1 MKKIIF
7 SIFLLLSLIVKSQT
21 LSIESSLDMIFTED
35 SVQLVN
41 EDGLYVISEYDTIR
55 DRVKS
60 AIFDNISFKL
70 VNQSYFNSAD
80 YRISDLDGEYS
91 DNILLI
97 SASSEYGDT
106 YSQIISIDQILALK
120 IIIDQVYKFRKS
132 KNFNYSFGEGTFGKP
147 GINGNFSNGELY
159 INFFNI
165 NNMIGE
171 VEYDFISNLSKVTEL
186 GEPSL
191 LRIESIDI
199 DQIKSLRKFL
209 NKALK

>member
-97 SASSEYGDT
+97 SASS
-106 YSQIISIDQILALK
+106 
-120 IIIDQVYKFRKS
+120 
-132 KNFNYSFGEGTFGKP
+132 
-147 GINGNFSNGELY
+147 
-159 INFFNI
+159 
-165 NNMIGE
+165 
-171 VEYDFISNLSKVTEL
+171 
-186 GEPSL
+186 
-191 LRIESIDI
+191 
-199 DQIKSLRKFL
+199 
-209 NKALK
+209 